1 LKFENFY
8 RYTLLIPRK
17 KEYKLTN
24 LPLTSVR
31 RSGSPCDES
40 LRIGRPWAVAFGIG
54 DGHGTSIGY
63 NISCEKTSID
73 ERNEFTSASLS
84 ILDVIN

>member
-1 LKFENFY
+1 LKLENFY

-40 LRIGRPWAVAFGIG
+40 LRIGRPCAVAFGIG
-54 DGHGTSIGY
+54 DGHGTSIGC
-63 NISCEKTSID
+63 NISYEK
-73 ERNEFTSASLS
+73 
-84 ILDVIN
+84 